1 MAFLKL
7 FTVKLFCKPTQI
19 PTKHVAGTDRTYQR
33 SDLGEHGTAF
43 KVVPM
48 YNERRGNFKG
58 CWYRNGTKTIPIIP
72 QPILPNIE
80 EFEVMLT
87 RTVHI
92 IVEMVTTGN
101 QS

>member
-1 MAFLKL
+1 MYCL
-7 FTVKLFCKPTQI
+7 
-19 PTKHVAGTDRTYQR
+19 GTDQTYQR
-33 SDLGEHGTAF
+33 SDLEAHGTAF

-80 EFEVMLT
+80 EFEVMEEEDLFQ
-87 RTVHI
+87 
-92 IVEMVTTGN
+92 TTAFLVK
-101 QS
+101 